1 MEILAQIPQYFEIF
15 ISLSFR
21 CFSTRL
27 NLVEKQ
33 RNQTNNHFDE
43 INQNHFDEIR
53 SEFHETILK

>member
-1 MEILAQIPQYFEIF
+1 MEILAQIPHYFEIF

-33 RNQTNNHFDE
+33 RNQTHNHFDE